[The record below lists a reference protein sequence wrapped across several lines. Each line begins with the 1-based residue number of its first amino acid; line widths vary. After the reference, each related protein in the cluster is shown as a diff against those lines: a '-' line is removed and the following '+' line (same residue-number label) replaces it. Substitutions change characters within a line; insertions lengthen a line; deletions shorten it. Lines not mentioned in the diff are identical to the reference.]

1 MEPPTIFTVGHG
13 NRAITE
19 LIGILQSAGI
29 ATLVDIRATPH
40 STRFPQYEQEALRAA
55 IAAAGMV
62 YHWAGRQLGG
72 RRAPAETS
80 RHSALEDPTERGFAD
95 HMDGGDFRQGA
106 AQLTRLAGRA
116 PVAILCAEKNPQHC
130 HRSLIADYLTLQ
142 GVRVVH
148 LLDPGISSDHLLNA
162 RVRRESA
169 DLVYDRYVTDPLPG
183 L

>member
-19 LIGILQSAGI
+19 LIGILQAAGI

-55 IAAAGMV
+55 VTAAGMV

-72 RRAPAETS
+72 RRSPAETS
-80 RHSALEDPTERGFAD
+80 RHNALEDPAERGFAD
-95 HMDGGDFRQGA
+95 YMDGSDFRQGA
-106 AQLTRLAGRA
+106 AQLVRLAGRA
-116 PVAILCAEKNPQHC
+116 PLAILCAEKDPLRC
-130 HRSLIADYLTLQ
+130 HRSLIADYLSLQ

-148 LLDPGISSDHLLNA
+148 LLDPGTSTEHLLNPHA
-162 RVRRESA
+162 RRESA
-169 DLVYDRYVTDPLPG
+169 ELIYDRYVTDKLPG
-183 L
+183 F

>member
-1 MEPPTIFTVGHG
+1 MEPRTIFTIGHG

-29 ATLVDIRATPH
+29 ATLVDIRAAPH

-55 IAAAGMV
+55 ITTAGMV

-72 RRAPAETS
+72 RRTPAATS
-80 RHSALEDPTERGFAD
+80 RHTALDDPAERGFAD

-116 PVAILCAEKNPQHC
+116 PLAILCAEKDPLHC

-142 GVRVVH
+142 GIRVVH
-148 LLDPGISSDHLLNA
+148 LLDAGASREHLLNGRA
-162 RVRRESA
+162 RRESA
-169 DLVYDRYVTDPLPG
+169 ELVYDRYVTDELPG